1 MLNNCV
7 SYTCIL
13 AVLLFILIIVIVFFR
28 RRFLQT
34 PSGTPVD
41 LSLIKSQMRTFVD
54 NLVKKYPAND
64 AVRLLKTRYRNTI
77 VEETS
82 EPETYTLNKGE
93 KMRVCLRNHKS
104 NQAHDDANLIMFV
117 CLHELAH
124 IMSVSNHHTDEFWEN
139 FEFLLGEAAFDGI
152 YSPIDYKYDPVW
164 YCAMLVYDNPYFT
177 ENPEQRHVR
186 NIRRILAN

>member
-1 MLNNCV
+1 MHCWVVLVVLLLVLVVAVAVIYCRRLASVTTPSSIN
-7 SYTCIL
+7 L
-13 AVLLFILIIVIVFFR
+13 AV
-28 RRFLQT
+28 
-34 PSGTPVD
+34 
-41 LSLIKSQMRTFVD
+41 IKNRMRDFVD
-54 NLVKKYPAND
+54 NLAKKYPTND
-64 AVRLLKTRYRNTI
+64 AVRLLKTRYRNTV
-77 VEETS
+77 VEEST

-104 NQAHDDANLIMFV
+104 NQVHDDANLIMFV

-139 FEFLLGEAAFDGI
+139 FEFLLGEAAVDGI

-186 NIRRILAN
+186 NIKRIFA